1 MKDKIL
7 MIQQH
12 FYPEVAATGQLLLD
26 LCEDLVK
33 AGYQVKVITG
43 NPTEMPQEI
52 QRESIL
58 RKENYQG
65 IEIVRLRNT
74 TFNKYRM
81 TGRVINYLTFH
92 FLVFFQMLF
101 CEKPDLVYVLSTPP
115 FISFYGLMLKMFKG
129 SKVIYNVQ
137 DLFPDLAVE
146 LGKLK
151 NKTFIR
157 FLSKLSVLIV
167 RKVDKVVVV
176 GEYMEKRIREELLGG
191 MSAGNSNSN
200 SASANDHIIT
210 IHNWADGE
218 KIKVLRRE
226 NDLDV
231 GAENGGMEDG
241 GAQNNYLKKKW
252 GLEGKFVV
260 LYSGNIGYLHEF
272 DTIID
277 AAEYL
282 AKEGRKEIVFVFIG
296 EGIKKSYIEEKV
308 REKGL
313 DNILFFPYQ
322 PREILTYSLGLA
334 DVSLVTLE
342 KGFEGMVVPSK
353 IYGILASGRPVIA
366 MVGEESEVTE
376 IVSKGKCG
384 EVVKIG
390 DYRVLSDVIVNYYNN
405 SKRCDQE
412 GMNGRKYFEENYD
425 RKIAT
430 KKYIKIIKEMLRPLS

>member
-1 MKDKIL
+1 MKENIL
-7 MIQQH
+7 IIQQH

-33 AGYQVKVITG
+33 TGYKVKIITG
-43 NPTEMPQEI
+43 NPTEIPQEI
-52 QRESIL
+52 QRGNIL
-58 RKENYQG
+58 WKENYKG
-65 IEIVRLRNT
+65 IEIVRLRNA

-81 TGRVINYLTFH
+81 AGRVLNYLTFH
-92 FLVFFQMLF
+92 FLVFFQILF
-101 CEKPDLVYVLSTPP
+101 CEKPDLVFVLSTPP
-115 FISFYGLMLKMFKG
+115 FISFYGLMLKIFKR

-151 NKTFIR
+151 NKAFIR
-157 FLSKLSVLIV
+157 FLNKLSELIV

-191 MSAGNSNSN
+191 TSAGI
-200 SASANDHIIT
+200 SASANDNIIT

-218 KIKVLRRE
+218 KVKVLRRKS
-226 NDLDV
+226 DLDMDAD
-231 GAENGGMEDG
+231 GDAE
-241 GAQNNYLKKKW
+241 NNYLKKKW
-252 GLEGKFVV
+252 GLEKKFVV

-277 AAEYL
+277 ASEYL
-282 AKEGRKEIVFVFIG
+282 AKKGTKEIVFVFIG
-296 EGIKKSYIEEKV
+296 EGIKKSYIEEKAK
-308 REKGL
+308 EKGL

-322 PREILTYSLGLA
+322 PRKMLTYSLGLA

-366 MVGEESEVTE
+366 VVGGESEVTE
-376 IVSKGKCG
+376 IISKGKCG
-384 EVVKIG
+384 EIVKIG
-390 DYRVLSDVIVNYYNN
+390 DYEKLSEAIINYYNN
-405 SKRCDQE
+405 PKRCYQE

-430 KKYIKIIKEMLRPLS
+430 KKYIKVIKETLGSLS

>member
-1 MKDKIL
+1 MKDNIL
-7 MIQQH
+7 IIQQH

-33 AGYQVKVITG
+33 TGYKVRIITG
-43 NPTEMPQEI
+43 NPTEIPQEI
-52 QRESIL
+52 QRGNIL
-58 RKENYQG
+58 RKENYKG
-65 IEIVRLRNT
+65 IEIVRLRNA
-74 TFNKYRM
+74 TFNKYKM
-81 TGRVINYLTFH
+81 TGRVLNYLTFH
-92 FLVFFQMLF
+92 FLVLFQLLF
-101 CEKPDLVYVLSTPP
+101 CEKPDLVFVLSTPP
-115 FISFYGLMLKMFKG
+115 FISFYGLMLKTFKK

-151 NKTFIR
+151 NKAFIR
-157 FLSKLSVLIV
+157 FLNKLSELIV

-176 GEYMEKRIREELLGG
+176 GEYMGKRIREELLGE
-191 MSAGNSNSN
+191 MSAGN
-200 SASANDHIIT
+200 SASANDNIIT

-218 KIKVLRRE
+218 KVKVLRWE
-226 NDLDV
+226 NDLDMDADSD
-231 GAENGGMEDG
+231 AE
-241 GAQNNYLKKKW
+241 NNYLKKKW
-252 GLEGKFVV
+252 GLEEKFVV

-282 AKEGRKEIVFVFIG
+282 AKEGMKEIVFVFIG
-296 EGIKKSYIEEKV
+296 EGIKKSYIEEKAK
-308 REKGL
+308 EKGL

-322 PREILTYSLGLA
+322 PRKMLTYSLGLA

-366 MVGEESEVTE
+366 VVGGESEVTE
-376 IVSKGKCG
+376 IIREGNCG
-384 EVVKIG
+384 EIVKIG
-390 DYRVLSDVIVNYYNN
+390 DYKRLSEAIINYYNN
-405 SKRCDQE
+405 SKRCYQE

-430 KKYIKIIKEMLRPLS
+430 KKYIKVIKETLGSLS